1 MPGTIADDEP
11 QARIF
16 RLQLGKLRGL
26 AHSGA
31 TLRIWRDRVLQNL
44 DGVSVRLLDEVP
56 MAHNTAM
63 PITPK
68 IVAAAN
74 RKFLTAFSICDG

>member
-31 TLRIWRDRVLQNL
+31 ALRIWRDHVLQNL
-44 DGVSVRLLDEVP
+44 EGVSVRLLDEVP
-56 MAHNTAM
+56 HGPQHGHADH
-63 PITPK
+63 PED
-68 IVAAAN
+68 
-74 RKFLTAFSICDG
+74 RRGG